1 MIHQAFYPIE
11 IRGDRMSLFEIKD
24 VSFQYDTKPVLK
36 DVNMEFEPGKLYA
49 IIGPSGTGK
58 TTLLSLMSGLT
69 NLKEGDI
76 LFEGQSIK
84 TMDMYEFRSHQMAM
98 IFQSYYLLNKLTALE
113 NVTLSM
119 DIANV
124 HQNNKEVRA
133 VELLEK
139 VGLDQ
144 DQIHRRILKLS
155 GGQQQRV
162 AIARA
167 LSYDPK
173 IILADEPTGNLDSD
187 TASEIIDILKARAKE
202 RNKCVIVV
210 THSKEVADAAD
221 VVYELKDKKLK
232 KRGK

>member
-1 MIHQAFYPIE
+1 MIHQVFYPIE
-11 IRGDRMSLFEIKD
+11 IRGDNMSLFEIKD

-36 DVNMEFEPGKLYA
+36 NVNMEFEPGKLYA

-69 NLKEGDI
+69 KLTDGDI

-84 TMDMYEFRSHQMAM
+84 AMDMYEFRSQQMAM

-119 DIANV
+119 DIAHV
-124 HQNNKEVRA
+124 HQNDKDVRA

-144 DQIHRRILKLS
+144 EQIHRRILKLS

-173 IILADEPTGNLDSD
+173 IILADEPTGNLDPD
-187 TASEIIDILKARAKE
+187 TRDEIMDIFDDLKQQG
-202 RNKCVIVV
+202 KCIIIV
-210 THSKEVADAAD
+210 THSKEVAKRAD
-221 VVYELKDKKLK
+221 KVYAL
-232 KRGK
+232 

>member
-1 MIHQAFYPIE
+1 
-11 IRGDRMSLFEIKD
+11 
-24 VSFQYDTKPVLK
+24 
-36 DVNMEFEPGKLYA
+36 MEFEPGKLYA
-49 IIGPSGTGK
+49 IIGQSGTGK

-69 NLKEGDI
+69 QLKEGDI

-84 TMDMYEFRSHQMAM
+84 AMDMYEFRSHQMAM

-124 HQNNKEVRA
+124 HQNDKDVRA

-144 DQIHRRILKLS
+144 EQIHRRILKLS

-173 IILADEPTGNLDSD
+173 IILADEPTGNLDPD
-187 TASEIIDILKARAKE
+187 TRDEIMDIFDDLKQQG
-202 RNKCVIVV
+202 KCIIIV
-210 THSKEVADAAD
+210 THSKEVAKRAD
-221 VVYELKDKKLK
+221 KVYAL
-232 KRGK
+232 

>member
-98 IFQSYYLLNKLTALE
+98 IFQSYYLLHKLTALG

-124 HQNNKEVRA
+124 HQNDKEVRA
-133 VELLEK
+133 FELLEK

-173 IILADEPTGNLDSD
+173 IILADEPTGNLDPD
-187 TASEIIDILKARAKE
+187 TRDEIMDIFDNLKE
-202 RNKCVIVV
+202 QGKCIIIV
-210 THSKEVADAAD
+210 THSKEVAQRAD
-221 VVYELKDKKLK
+221 KVYTL
-232 KRGK
+232 

>member
-1 MIHQAFYPIE
+1 
-11 IRGDRMSLFEIKD
+11 MSLFEIKD

-36 DVNMEFEPGKLYA
+36 NVNMVFEPGKLYA

-84 TMDMYEFRSHQMAM
+84 TMDMYKFRSRQMAM
-98 IFQSYYLLNKLTALE
+98 IFQSYYLLNKLTAFE

-124 HQNNKEVRA
+124 HQNDKEVRA

-144 DQIHRRILKLS
+144 EQIHRRILKLS

-187 TASEIIDILKARAKE
+187 TRDEIMDIFDDLKQQG
-202 RNKCVIVV
+202 KCIIIV
-210 THSKEVADAAD
+210 THSKEVAQRTDK
-221 VVYELKDKKLK
+221 VYSL
-232 KRGK
+232 

>member
-11 IRGDRMSLFEIKD
+11 IRGDCMSLFEIKD

-98 IFQSYYLLNKLTALE
+98 IFQSYYLLHKLTALE

-124 HQNNKEVRA
+124 HQNDKEVRA

-173 IILADEPTGNLDSD
+173 IILADEPTGNLDPD
-187 TASEIIDILKARAKE
+187 TRDEIMDIFDNLKE
-202 RNKCVIVV
+202 QGKCIIIV
-210 THSKEVADAAD
+210 TLSKEVAQRAD
-221 VVYELKDKKLK
+221 KVYTL
-232 KRGK
+232 

>member
-1 MIHQAFYPIE
+1 MLCAMIHQVFYPIE
-11 IRGDRMSLFEIKD
+11 IRGDNMSLFEIKD

-36 DVNMEFEPGKLYA
+36 NVNMEFEPGKLYA

-69 NLKEGDI
+69 QLKEGDI

-84 TMDMYEFRSHQMAM
+84 EMDMYEFRSHQMAM

-124 HQNNKEVRA
+124 HQNDKDVRA

-144 DQIHRRILKLS
+144 EQIHRRILKLS

-173 IILADEPTGNLDSD
+173 IILADEPTGNLDPD
-187 TASEIIDILKARAKE
+187 TRDEIMDIFDDLKQQG
-202 RNKCVIVV
+202 KCIIIV
-210 THSKEVADAAD
+210 THSKEVAKRAD
-221 VVYELKDKKLK
+221 KIYTL
-232 KRGK
+232 

>member
-187 TASEIIDILKARAKE
+187 TRDEIMDIFDNLKE
-202 RNKCVIVV
+202 QEKCIIIV
-210 THSKEVADAAD
+210 THSKEVAQRAD
-221 VVYELKDKKLK
+221 KVYTL
-232 KRGK
+232 

>member
-1 MIHQAFYPIE
+1 MIHQVFYPIE
-11 IRGDRMSLFEIKD
+11 IRGDRMNLFEIKD

-36 DVNMEFEPGKLYA
+36 DVNMVFEPGKLYA

-84 TMDMYEFRSHQMAM
+84 TMDMYKFRSDQMAM

-124 HQNNKEVRA
+124 HQKDKEVRA

-144 DQIHRRILKLS
+144 EQIHRRILKLS

-173 IILADEPTGNLDSD
+173 IILADEPTGNLDPD
-187 TASEIIDILKARAKE
+187 TRDEIMDIFDDLKQQG
-202 RNKCVIVV
+202 KCIIIV
-210 THSKEVADAAD
+210 THSKEVAQRANK
-221 VVYELKDKKLK
+221 VYTL
-232 KRGK
+232 